1 MIVQKIQ
8 FVCKFFVC
16 LCWILRCMQGDH
28 PLEVSQFSQLE
39 PVPVLPLC
47 NNLCSKTL
55 WWAPPP
61 SKYGWRRNRGSCQAS
76 DSTFSPQDHLFYIFS
91 NRTRCVHQ
99 KAVRGGWV
107 EWAWRL
113 FSERGQFLSS
123 PCLWVASFLS
133 FHSSQFHTSTFVW
146 IPQFLSS
153 AAYRW
158 GFQRVMCDRRKPHP
172 TMPLPCHFLFVFA
185 CLCFVFVFVFVFVCL
200 CVCVL
205 VFFVFVYWFICVF
218 VYLYLYFCDRRK
230 PHPTMPSSPMPLP
243 QVSGGTVA
251 IRFPNPL
258 PVKPSRDRVWWGSR
272 WSPN

>member
-39 PVPVLPLC
+39 PTPVLPLC

-113 FSERGQFLSS
+113 FSERGQFLFSTVHSS
-123 PCLWVASFLS
+123 TLPHSYG
-133 FHSSQFHTSTFVW
+133 FHSSSVLLP
-146 IPQFLSS
+146 IDGGSS
-153 AAYRW
+153 ALCVTA
-158 GFQRVMCDRRKPHP
+158 GSP
-172 TMPLPCHFLFVFA
+172 TPPCLFPATSFLYLRACVL
-185 CLCFVFVFVFVFVCL
+185 CLCL
-200 CVCVL
+200 CI
-205 VFFVFVYWFICVF
+205 WVF
-218 VYLYLYFCDRRK
+218 VYLCICLFVYFLYLCIGLFAYLCFCIYIFVTAGRPTPPC
-230 PHPTMPSSPMPLP
+230 PHPPCYFLRF
-243 QVSGGTVA
+243 QVVPPTHSQ
-251 IRFPNPL
+251 
-258 PVKPSRDRVWWGSR
+258 
-272 WSPN
+272 

>member
-99 KAVRGGWV
+99 KAVRGGWGGV
-107 EWAWRL
+107 
-113 FSERGQFLSS
+113 S
-123 PCLWVASFLS
+123 VA
-133 FHSSQFHTSTFVW
+133 FVFRKRALPLLALPLGS
-146 IPQFLSS
+146 IVPLLPQFT
-153 AAYRW
+153 
-158 GFQRVMCDRRKPHP
+158 VPHFHIRMDSTVP
-172 TMPLPCHFLFVFA
+172 QFC
-185 CLCFVFVFVFVFVCL
+185 CL
-200 CVCVL
+200 
-205 VFFVFVYWFICVF
+205 
-218 VYLYLYFCDRRK
+218 
-230 PHPTMPSSPMPLP
+230 
-243 QVSGGTVA
+243 
-251 IRFPNPL
+251 
-258 PVKPSRDRVWWGSR
+258 
-272 WSPN
+272 